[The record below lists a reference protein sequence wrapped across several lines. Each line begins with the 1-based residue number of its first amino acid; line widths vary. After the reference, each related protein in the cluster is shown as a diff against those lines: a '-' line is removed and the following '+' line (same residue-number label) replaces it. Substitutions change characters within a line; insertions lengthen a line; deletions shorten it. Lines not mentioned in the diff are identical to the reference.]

1 MNRYRRT
8 PNFMGTNYEDTLAFH
23 VYVMKDVCS
32 HPAQEDMVFT
42 QDEVDEIVSW
52 ITASQYPT
60 LFHMYDQMQYD
71 YFAVCDDIEPQI
83 VNSYVVGF
91 DISFV
96 TNAPYAW
103 TQEKTTEII
112 IPVPADTSS
121 TELPSVTQVVHVV
134 NSERLEEI
142 FPVITIVPNLVVT
155 DNKLTY
161 TITNNRDHGTMKL
174 MNILKDTT
182 TIDCQKAM
190 ISSTT
195 GLLTIDEL
203 GWSDVDS
210 IYWPRLYHGDN
221 ELIIKGQPATI
232 ILTYREPRKVG
243 AY

>member
-1 MNRYRRT
+1 
-8 PNFMGTNYEDTLAFH
+8 
-23 VYVMKDVCS
+23 
-32 HPAQEDMVFT
+32 
-42 QDEVDEIVSW
+42 
-52 ITASQYPT
+52 
-60 LFHMYDQMQYD
+60 MQYD

-83 VNSYVVGF
+83 VNSCVVGF

-96 TNAPYAW
+96 TNSPYAW

-121 TELPSVTQVVHVV
+121 TELSSVTQVVHVV

-142 FPVITIVPNLVVT
+142 FPVITIVPNLAVT
-155 DNKLTY
+155 DSKLTY
-161 TITNNRDHGTMKL
+161 TITNNRDQGTMKL
-174 MNILKDTT
+174 TNILKDTT
-182 TIDCQKAM
+182 VIDCKRAI

-221 ELIIKGQPATI
+221 EFVIKGQPATI
-232 ILTYREPRKVG
+232 SLTYREPRKVG